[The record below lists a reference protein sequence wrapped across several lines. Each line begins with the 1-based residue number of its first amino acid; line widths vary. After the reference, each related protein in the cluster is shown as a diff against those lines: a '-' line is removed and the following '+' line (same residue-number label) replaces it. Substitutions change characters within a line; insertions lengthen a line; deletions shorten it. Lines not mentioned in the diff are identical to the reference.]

1 MSSNHYWNQTVFP
14 QAFPSTNN
22 EQHPNYHW
30 GYTGGSNSTY
40 FGSYPW
46 ITGAG
51 GAIFPIFATS
61 AFYPSSSSATLQA
74 NSGTGDATVNTSTN
88 TSANTSANTISNASD
103 PSQSVVVLKEEQE
116 QGPSS
121 FAPADQAAR
130 FLETIPAPHVVE
142 SRERAEVSS
151 LLRLLYFVPLVV
163 L

>member
-88 TSANTSANTISNASD
+88 TSANTISNASD

>member
-1 MSSNHYWNQTVFP
+1 MSSSHYWNQTVLS

-22 EQHPNYHW
+22 EQHPNHHW
-30 GYTGGSNSTY
+30 AYTGGSNSAY

-74 NSGTGDATVNTSTN
+74 SSGTGDATVNTSTN
-88 TSANTSANTISNASD
+88 TSINTISNASD
-103 PSQSVVVLKEEQE
+103 PSQSAVVLKEEQE

-130 FLETIPAPHVVE
+130 FLETIPAPRVVE